1 MNNCNCCCEI
11 VKLIHSAWQNGNS
24 AIAFGYLIRYMKI
37 ALCKIVPPLTLT
49 FVQTLTQIQGA
60 GFVGGESSVG
70 QFHGGQYSD
79 HGGNFT
85 EGNFPVKIQ
94 RVLSKQKLMQ
104 LVLWN
109 SRLL

>member
-24 AIAFGYLIRYMKI
+24 AIAFGHLIRYMKI

-60 GFVGGESSVG
+60 GFVGGG
-70 QFHGGQYSD
+70 NLPL
-79 HGGNFT
+79 GNFT
-85 EGNFPVKIQ
+85 GDNIPITVAILRKAIFQ
-94 RVLSKQKLMQ
+94 SKFKECFL
-104 LVLWN
+104 N
-109 SRLL
+109 KN